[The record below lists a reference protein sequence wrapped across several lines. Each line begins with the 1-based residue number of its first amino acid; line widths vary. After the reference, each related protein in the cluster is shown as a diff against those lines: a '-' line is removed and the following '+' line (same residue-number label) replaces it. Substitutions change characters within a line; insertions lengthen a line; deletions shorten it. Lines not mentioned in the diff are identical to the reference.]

1 MCPAQVFKRNPDNST
16 NSRRC
21 GPRSPSSDARR
32 RSYDRSLT
40 TEYLL
45 LRRRTPLLIIVEPRL
60 EGVLGLDRLA
70 LAILPRLLP
79 SRRRR
84 RQGLAIKQCLH
95 IRLYESDRVAP
106 WVASQRA
113 AALVE
118 QELLVVKDDA
128 RDAPWV
134 GARLGQP
141 CVERQSVRAE
151 QVRLCVNKKVR
162 CVSGRGVLCACAC
175 ACVRALLSLS
185 PCQRRQRSGTA
196 QSHTST

>member
-1 MCPAQVFKRNPDNST
+1 MWDCPRPRRWPRERVESESRST
-16 NSRRC
+16 CVVRV
-21 GPRSPSSDARR
+21 PSEIKFSKEIPARHHPTTRR

-45 LRRRTPLLIIVEPRL
+45 SRRGAPLLIIVEPRL

-113 AALVE
+113 ATLVE
-118 QELLVVKDDA
+118 KELLVVEDDA

-141 CVERQSVRAE
+141 RVERQSVRAE
-151 QVRLCVNKKVR
+151 QVRLCV
-162 CVSGRGVLCACAC
+162 
-175 ACVRALLSLS
+175 
-185 PCQRRQRSGTA
+185 
-196 QSHTST
+196 

>member
-1 MCPAQVFKRNPDNST
+1 MRGACAQRDQVFKRNT
-16 NSRRC
+16 
-21 GPRSPSSDARR
+21 GSPSSDARR

-45 LRRRTPLLIIVEPRL
+45 SRRRTPLLIIVEPRL

-113 AALVE
+113 ATLVE
-118 QELLVVKDDA
+118 QELLVVEDDA
-128 RDAPWV
+128 RDAPWI

-141 CVERQSVRAE
+141 RVERQSVRAE
-151 QVRLCVNKKVR
+151 QVRLCVRKKSVR
-162 CVSGRGVLCACAC
+162 RQWRSVVRARVC
-175 ACVRALLSLS
+175 ACVRVLLSLS

>member
-1 MCPAQVFKRNPDNST
+1 MVCPVTGRRVCVRRCVSTRDCDATASSASKCRSFFVDRFQNTVLHT

-21 GPRSPSSDARR
+21 AALARR
-32 RSYDRSLT
+32 H
-40 TEYLL
+40 
-45 LRRRTPLLIIVEPRL
+45 RRRGVALDALALSRPKYSRRGAPLLIIVEPRL

-118 QELLVVKDDA
+118 KELLVVEDDA

-151 QVRLCVNKKVR
+151 QVRLCV
-162 CVSGRGVLCACAC
+162 
-175 ACVRALLSLS
+175 
-185 PCQRRQRSGTA
+185 
-196 QSHTST
+196 